1 MNPSSSIVDA
11 SLIPTYYRKLK
22 GVGNGVRRK
31 RIIYV
36 YIYRKYGHKTNEN
49 KYLGVEKGGCNLVL
63 ARLANLLTKPRNK
76 SVGGERE
83 REREKRNGRT

>member
-1 MNPSSSIVDA
+1 M
-11 SLIPTYYRKLK
+11 
-22 GVGNGVRRK
+22 
-31 RIIYV
+31 

-49 KYLGVEKGGCNLVL
+49 KYLGVVKGGCNLVL

-76 SVGGERE
+76 SVGGRERE